1 MGLVY
6 LFVWWFHI
14 PFIHFLKL
22 AGASVVTISGFASL
36 GYLLNDL
43 FDIEKD
49 RVAGKPNMM
58 QGKPAVV
65 ILLMFAIAVSALLL
79 PWLYLPYN
87 TVSLVLIV
95 VEVGTFILY
104 SAPPV
109 RLKERGVAGI
119 IADTLYAHLLPLML
133 AANTFIIAS
142 GANVDVQLM
151 AVLLLLQA
159 VSGIRNIIIHQYED
173 AEADRLGGT
182 ISFFS
187 GLSKTTFERILLCCI
202 VAEVSLLSL
211 LFALLAHTNNLLLL
225 CQPIIWLHVVFVL
238 VLFAR
243 KGLPAFLNSTWR
255 YFPNNLWELWMPV
268 TLLLVLAVAD
278 SRFILIAFLHVLL
291 FNHRVYVELYNRAL
305 IPMKGHIKYLLVKL
319 LVSARYVV
327 SFVVNSFLY
336 LGFLLFGV
344 DLKKENVSAL
354 EYLRKH
360 RKK

>member
-6 LFVWWFHI
+6 LFVLWFHI

-49 RVAGKPNMM
+49 KAAGKPNMV
-58 QGKPAVV
+58 QGKPVMVV
-65 ILLMFAIAVSALLL
+65 VLLFATALSALLL
-79 PWLYLPYN
+79 PWLYLPFN
-87 TVSLVLIV
+87 KLSLLLIIA
-95 VEVGTFILY
+95 EVATFIVY

-109 RLKERGVAGI
+109 RLKDRGAAGI

-142 GANVDVQLM
+142 GATVNVRLM
-151 AVLLLLQA
+151 GVLLLLQA
-159 VSGIRNIIIHQYED
+159 VSGIRNIIIHQYQD

-182 ISFFS
+182 TSFFLE
-187 GLSKTTFERILLCCI
+187 LSKAGFERIMLCSI
-202 VAEVSLLSL
+202 LAEVALLSL
-211 LFALLAHTNNLLLL
+211 FYALLAYTNRFLLL
-225 CQPIIWLHVVFVL
+225 CQPVIWLYALTVL
-238 VLFAR
+238 LLFAR
-243 KGLPAFLNSTWR
+243 KGLLAFLNSTWR
-255 YFPNNLWELWMPV
+255 YFPNNLWELWLPV
-268 TLLLVLAVAD
+268 TLLIVLSVED
-278 SRFILIAFLHVLL
+278 SRFVLMVLLHVLL
-291 FNHRVYVELYNRAL
+291 FNHKVYVEVYNRAL
-305 IPMKGHIKYLLVKL
+305 IPTKGHVKYLLVKMM
-319 LVSARYVV
+319 VSTRFAV
-327 SFVVNSFLY
+327 SFVVNFSLY